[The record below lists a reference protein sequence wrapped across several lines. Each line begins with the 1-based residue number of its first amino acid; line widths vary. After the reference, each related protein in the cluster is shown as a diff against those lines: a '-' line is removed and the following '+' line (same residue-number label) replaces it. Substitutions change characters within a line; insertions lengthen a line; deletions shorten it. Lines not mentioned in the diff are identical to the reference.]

1 MSELTDTAASP
12 APSAPQELPHELP
25 QEPAN
30 EPAKDLVIEYLLAK
44 RPDLGT
50 IDPDYDLIDNRVLDS
65 LGFVNFLYVL
75 EEQTGREI
83 ALEDVSP
90 EDFRTLRRI
99 RARFFD
105 AE

>member
-1 MSELTDTAASP
+1 MSELTELAGRP
-12 APSAPQELPHELP
+12 APRAP
-25 QEPAN
+25 QEPA
-30 EPAKDLVIEYLLAK
+30 EDLVVEYLLAR
-44 RPDLGT
+44 RPELGT

-83 ALEDVSP
+83 SLDQVSP

-105 AE
+105 AG

>member
-1 MSELTDTAASP
+1 MTTDPSTAAP
-12 APSAPQELPHELP
+12 GGTG
-25 QEPAN
+25 
-30 EPAKDLVIEYLLAK
+30 DLALDFLLAR
-44 RPDLGT
+44 RPDLGS

-83 ALEDVSP
+83 TLDTVSP

-99 RARFFD
+99 RERFFD
-105 AE
+105 AVD

>member
-1 MSELTDTAASP
+1 MTDSP
-12 APSAPQELPHELP
+12 QDTTPR
-25 QEPAN
+25 
-30 EPAKDLVIEYLLAK
+30 KTGDLVVDFLLER

-75 EEQTGREI
+75 EEQSGREI
-83 ALEDVSP
+83 SLDQVSP

-99 RARFFD
+99 RERFFD
-105 AE
+105 AVPD

>member
-1 MSELTDTAASP
+1 MTDSAAAVP
-12 APSAPQELPHELP
+12 ARSG
-25 QEPAN
+25 
-30 EPAKDLVIEYLLAK
+30 DLVLDFLMAR
-44 RPDLGT
+44 RPDLGV

-83 ALEDVSP
+83 SLDQVSP

-99 RARFFD
+99 RERFFD
-105 AE
+105 AEQ

>member
-1 MSELTDTAASP
+1 MTTESAAA
-12 APSAPQELPHELP
+12 APGGTG
-25 QEPAN
+25 
-30 EPAKDLVIEYLLAK
+30 DLVLDFLLAR
-44 RPDLGT
+44 RPELGT

-83 ALEDVSP
+83 SLDTVSP

-99 RARFFD
+99 RERFFD
-105 AE
+105 AD

>member
-1 MSELTDTAASP
+1 MTTNPAA
-12 APSAPQELPHELP
+12 APVTGTG
-25 QEPAN
+25 
-30 EPAKDLVIEYLLAK
+30 DLALDFLLAR

-83 ALEDVSP
+83 TLDQVSA

-99 RARFFD
+99 RERFFD
-105 AE
+105 ASTD

>member
-1 MSELTDTAASP
+1 MSDSTR
-12 APSAPQELPHELP
+12 APSTTGTG
-25 QEPAN
+25 
-30 EPAKDLVIEYLLAK
+30 DLVLDFLLAR
-44 RPDLGT
+44 RPDLGV

-83 ALEDVSP
+83 SMDDVSP

-105 AE
+105 AAVD